1 MQDGKTALHIAASC
15 GHVKAVEILIE
26 AHIPVNVTDKVLNM
40 FVLLCIMTV
49 ATVMVKCNKP
59 NMPNMTNIIINT

>member
-40 FVLLCIMTV
+40 YCSFVYHDCCYSHGKI
-49 ATVMVKCNKP
+49 
-59 NMPNMTNIIINT
+59 